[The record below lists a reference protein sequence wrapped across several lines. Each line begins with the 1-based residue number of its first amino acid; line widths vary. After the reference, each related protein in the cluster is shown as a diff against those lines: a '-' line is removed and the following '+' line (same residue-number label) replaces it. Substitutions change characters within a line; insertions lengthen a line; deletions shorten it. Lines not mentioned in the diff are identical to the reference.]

1 MTTGERNGIPW
12 KRVIVAAFL
21 AEIAVIVC
29 ISAVFVSYRFLIA
42 PGQPDAVY
50 EEFGQDAGYYIAAPA
65 SGLATFVCAFLAA
78 RKLRSKVIATAFMVG
93 VVETLL
99 TVGFIFGAR
108 PSDRPMYIVSFI
120 VRLIAGYLAGV
131 VAARAASRGVESS
144 AEPIR
149 IQAPRS

>member
-1 MTTGERNGIPW
+1 MSERPSGSAMRFMAPEQVINKDVSPAVDIYALSVILYEMLTGGIPYS
-12 KRVIVAAFL
+12 ADTQL
-21 AEIAVIVC
+21 AI
-29 ISAVFVSYRFLIA
+29 L
-42 PGQPDAVY
+42 
-50 EEFGQDAGYYIAAPA
+50 
-65 SGLATFVCAFLAA
+65 
-78 RKLRSKVIATAFMVG
+78 MVG